1 MAAIAVTAS
10 AGVAAL
16 SLVSISAATS
26 NNTSAEATASWVASS
41 QAEKIH
47 AATYVLTPGQYASI
61 TAPTGFVVTNTTS
74 AIVGGDPAIQLVS
87 ITVSKGGESVVSVDL
102 VKVDR

>member
-26 NNTSAEATASWVASS
+26 NDTSAEATASWVASS
-41 QAEKIH
+41 QAEKIQ
-47 AATYVLTPGQYASI
+47 AATYVLTPGAYASI
-61 TAPTGFVVTNTTS
+61 TAPTGFVVSNTTS
-74 AIVGGDPAIQLVS
+74 DILGGDPAIQLVS
-87 ITVSKGGESVVSVDL
+87 ITVSKGGESIVSVDL